1 MRDDWDRS
9 CLAELQLEFPY
20 LKTMHPVGR
29 LDADT
34 SGLLLF
40 SSNGDLTQILLHPSS
55 GVTREYEALVV
66 GRVNASMLGPVL
78 SAGVKTTEGTF
89 AALLLD
95 ARDSGELVPLKD
107 VVPPRDSL
115 VTTDSKGECV
125 GELVPLKDAVP
136 PRDSLVTTDSNGEC
150 FVATSAVRVS
160 VTEGKYRMVRR
171 VLHNAGHSVVRLHRV
186 RYGGLL
192 LGELDEG
199 EVRAASQEEEQWARG
214 VLAARR

>member
-1 MRDDWDRS
+1 MPPRVPGRK
-9 CLAELQLEFPY
+9 LPLVAK
-20 LKTMHPVGR
+20 KTKNDIR
-29 LDADT
+29 ND
-34 SGLLLF
+34 F
-40 SSNGDLTQILLHPSS
+40 
-55 GVTREYEALVV
+55 
-66 GRVNASMLGPVL
+66 
-78 SAGVKTTEGTF
+78 SAGEDDG
-89 AALLLD
+89 D
-95 ARDSGELVPLKD
+95 GEED
-107 VVPPRDSL
+107 VEVVAVDPSL

-125 GELVPLKDAVP
+125 
-136 PRDSLVTTDSNGEC
+136 
-150 FVATSAVRVS
+150 VATSAVRVS